1 MTEILPLL
9 PMPSKEKENEISQ
22 IKTKIDDKEKE
33 INIQKNEL
41 REFYSYVEN
50 LKNKNSSEK
59 NIIKNLKSNY
69 LIGHYPLDKI
79 KKSNNSNN
87 KKIFIVDNNFN
98 AKSQSKAEVV
108 DGIKD
113 KALKFSTDIDY
124 LNLEKVPNFETN
136 DSFSGSF
143 G

>member
-1 MTEILPLL
+1 MTGDDGDFGPLL

-33 INIQKNEL
+33 IDIQKNEL

-87 KKIFIVDNNFN
+87 KKIFIVDNNFY

-113 KALKFSTDIDY
+113 KALKFSTDMII
-124 LNLEKVPNFETN
+124 
-136 DSFSGSF
+136 
-143 G
+143 